1 MKQFPLLTF
10 LLLTFFSINAQD
22 TIKIT
27 PNVTPNYEVIKPK
40 KLNPPEDSLVS
51 VKMLAI
57 SDMPKAKF
65 LYETNK
71 GKVYA
76 LPLDNMPCL
85 VTTIQSNM
93 PVYKNSP
100 KGYIPNALRERE
112 IIPDSH
118 KK

>member
-10 LLLTFFSINAQD
+10 LLLAFSSVNAQD
-22 TIKIT
+22 KKIIT
-27 PNVTPNYEVIKPK
+27 QNEIRHFNLP
-40 KLNPPEDSLVS
+40 DSLIS
-51 VKMLAI
+51 PKMLAI
-57 SDMPKAKF
+57 TDMPKAKF

>member
-10 LLLTFFSINAQD
+10 LLLAFSSVNAQEK
-22 TIKIT
+22 KIIT
-27 PNVTPNYEVIKPK
+27 QNEIRHFNLP
-40 KLNPPEDSLVS
+40 DSLIS
-51 VKMLAI
+51 PKMLAI
-57 SDMPKAKF
+57 TDMPKAKF

>member
-10 LLLTFFSINAQD
+10 LLLAFSSVNAQEK
-22 TIKIT
+22 KIIT
-27 PNVTPNYEVIKPK
+27 QNEIRYFNLP
-40 KLNPPEDSLVS
+40 DSLIS
-51 VKMLAI
+51 PKMLAI
-57 SDMPKAKF
+57 TDMPKAKF

>member
-1 MKQFPLLTF
+1 MKQSPLLTF
-10 LLLTFFSINAQD
+10 LLLAFTSINAQE
-22 TIKIT
+22 KVQ
-27 PNVTPNYEVIKPK
+27 NFKVTSPE
-40 KLNPPEDSLVS
+40 KLNLFEDSLIS
-51 VKMLAI
+51 PKMLAI
-57 SDMPKAKF
+57 TDMPNARF

-85 VTTIQSNM
+85 VTTIHSNM

-100 KGYIPNALRERE
+100 KGYIPNALRKNE
-112 IIPDSH
+112 IIVTPHSQ

>member
-10 LLLTFFSINAQD
+10 LLLAFSSVNAQD
-22 TIKIT
+22 KKIIT
-27 PNVTPNYEVIKPK
+27 QNEMRHFNLP
-40 KLNPPEDSLVS
+40 DSLIS
-51 VKMLAI
+51 PKMLAI
-57 SDMPKAKF
+57 TDMPKAKF

>member
-10 LLLTFFSINAQD
+10 LLLAFSSVNAQEK
-22 TIKIT
+22 KIIT
-27 PNVTPNYEVIKPK
+27 QNEMRYFNLP
-40 KLNPPEDSLVS
+40 DSLIS
-51 VKMLAI
+51 PKMLAI
-57 SDMPKAKF
+57 TDMPKAKF

>member
-10 LLLTFFSINAQD
+10 LLLAFSSVNAQEK
-22 TIKIT
+22 KIIT
-27 PNVTPNYEVIKPK
+27 QNEMRHFNLP
-40 KLNPPEDSLVS
+40 DSLIS
-51 VKMLAI
+51 PKMLAI
-57 SDMPKAKF
+57 TDMPKAKF

>member
-10 LLLTFFSINAQD
+10 LLLAFSSINAQE
-22 TIKIT
+22 KII
-27 PNVTPNYEVIKPK
+27 VTPNESFNVISPE
-40 KLNPPEDSLVS
+40 KLNLPDSLIS
-51 VKMLAI
+51 PKMLAI
-57 SDMPKAKF
+57 TDMPKAKF

-76 LPLDNMPCL
+76 LPLDNMRCL
-85 VTTIQSNM
+85 VPSIQSNM

-100 KGYIPNALRERE
+100 KNYIPNALRENE
-112 IIPDSH
+112 IIVTPHSQ

>member
-1 MKQFPLLTF
+1 MLLA
-10 LLLTFFSINAQD
+10 FSSVNAQEK
-22 TIKIT
+22 KIIT
-27 PNVTPNYEVIKPK
+27 QNEIRHFNLP
-40 KLNPPEDSLVS
+40 DSLIS
-51 VKMLAI
+51 PKMLAI
-57 SDMPKAKF
+57 TDMSKAKF

>member
-10 LLLTFFSINAQD
+10 LLLAFSSVNAQEK
-22 TIKIT
+22 KIIT
-27 PNVTPNYEVIKPK
+27 QNEIRHFNLP
-40 KLNPPEDSLVS
+40 DSLIS
-51 VKMLAI
+51 PKMLAI
-57 SDMPKAKF
+57 TDMPKAKF

-93 PVYKNSP
+93 PVYKSSP

-112 IIPDSH
+112 IIPDSQ